1 MICVLN
7 IWAKHLAD
15 SVSASE
21 EQLPFIGEF
30 SLCSMVVFGPWAGSR
45 SGWRSISH
53 VSVLVSLERNRGTWS
68 KEETRK
74 LIKAV
79 EESILRKLSPEELRE
94 VDSELQE
101 HPERRLSIV
110 RKKLYKGIPWVEVE
124 ARVQTRNW
132 MQCKS
137 KW

>member
-1 MICVLN
+1 
-7 IWAKHLAD
+7 
-15 SVSASE
+15 
-21 EQLPFIGEF
+21 
-30 SLCSMVVFGPWAGSR
+30 MVAFGPWAGSI
-45 SGWRSISH
+45 SVWRSISH

-79 EESILRKLSPEELRE
+79 EESILRKLSPEELKE
-94 VDSELQE
+94 VDTELQE

-110 RKKLYKGIPWVEVE
+110 REKLYKGIPWVEVK